1 MSSTKNIK
9 TPPFMQRT
17 PEGDKVLQA
26 TVLRLNEAID
36 VGKGFMVHISYAH
49 EGKVFH
55 FNGRYNFPSPDMPM
69 CSSSFGQFIT
79 EEKEKDDEEM
89 SNDKSATKGKKAD

>member
-9 TPPFMQRT
+9 TPPCMQRT

-36 VGKGFMVHISYAH
+36 VGKGFMVHISYSH

-55 FNGRYNFPSPDMPM
+55 FNGRYNFPSADMPM
-69 CSSSFGQFIT
+69 CVSSFGQFIT
-79 EEKEKDDEEM
+79 EEQGKDGEEM
-89 SNDKSATKGKKAD
+89 SNAKPTTERKEAD

>member
-9 TPPFMQRT
+9 SPPFMQRT

-55 FNGRYNFPSPDMPM
+55 FNGRYNFSSADMPM
-69 CSSSFGQFIT
+69 CASSFGQFIT
-79 EEKEKDDEEM
+79 EEQETDGKEM
-89 SNDKSATKGKKAD
+89 SNDKPTTEGKEAD

>member
-1 MSSTKNIK
+1 MSSTKKIK

-26 TVLRLNEAID
+26 TVLRLNEARE

-49 EGKVFH
+49 EEKVFH
-55 FNGRYNFPSPDMPM
+55 FNGRYNFPSADMPM
-69 CSSSFGQFIT
+69 CVSSFGQFIT
-79 EEKEKDDEEM
+79 EEQEKDGEEM
-89 SNDKSATKGKKAD
+89 SNDKPTTESKEAD